1 MPKFQDERTRSLFIF
16 CYYITLLS
24 CISTAI
30 PTGKYG
36 RFLREEEKGLHA
48 QALNKYNC
56 NKSHRMADKDD
67 GQDEDVK
74 PNDKHNWG
82 AADLEKV
89 NIVEED
95 KDDLKMSSDAI
106 GKIISHP
113 QQPRQKVVNIK
124 KDDLELIMHELE
136 LPKSMV
142 EKKLIEVNGDVI
154 AAIKS
159 FMGFD

>member
-1 MPKFQDERTRSLFIF
+1 M
-16 CYYITLLS
+16 
-24 CISTAI
+24 
-30 PTGKYG
+30 
-36 RFLREEEKGLHA
+36 
-48 QALNKYNC
+48 
-56 NKSHRMADKDD
+56 
-67 GQDEDVK
+67 
-74 PNDKHNWG
+74 
-82 AADLEKV
+82 
-89 NIVEED
+89 
-95 KDDLKMSSDAI
+95 KMSSDAI

-113 QQPRQKVVNIK
+113 QQKVVNIK